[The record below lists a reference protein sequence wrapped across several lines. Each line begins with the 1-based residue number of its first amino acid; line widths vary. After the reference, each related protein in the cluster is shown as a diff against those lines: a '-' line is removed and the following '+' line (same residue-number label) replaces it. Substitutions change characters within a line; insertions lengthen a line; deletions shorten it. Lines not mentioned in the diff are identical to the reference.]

1 VRKGTDEL
9 LATTVRTGASIGANA
24 TVVCGVTVG
33 AHALVGA
40 GSVVT
45 RDVPPHALV
54 AGNPARRMGW
64 VCSCGARLGD
74 DLSCPACGRA
84 YAPAGDGLAESAAG
98 TAANGRR

>member
-1 VRKGTDEL
+1 VKKGPEGFV
-9 LATTVRTGASIGANA
+9 ATTVRTGASIGANA

-54 AGNPARRMGW
+54 AGNPARRLGW
-64 VCSCGARLGD
+64 VCSCGSRLAD
-74 DLSCPACGRA
+74 DLSCAACGRA
-84 YAPAGDGLAESAAG
+84 YAPAAESESAG
-98 TAANGRR
+98 LTPRS